1 MEKVKT
7 DSKGNPKD
15 IQALFRV
22 HTTTQKNELV
32 SQLEKYQAAVQYKNQ
47 QDIVDGGVENAENE
61 NSEDPGKGHPDVL
74 EEGNSK
80 DQQEGAVV

>member
-15 IQALFRV
+15 IQALFRF

-47 QDIVDGGVENAENE
+47 QDIVDGGVEDSENE
-61 NSEDPGKGHPDVL
+61 NSEAPGKGHPDVL

-80 DQQEGAVV
+80 DQEEGAVV